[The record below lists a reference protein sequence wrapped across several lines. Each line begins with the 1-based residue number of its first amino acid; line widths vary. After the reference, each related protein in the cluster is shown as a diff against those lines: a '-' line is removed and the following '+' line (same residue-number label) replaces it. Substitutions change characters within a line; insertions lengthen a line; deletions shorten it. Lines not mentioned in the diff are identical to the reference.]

1 MRKASWQVMG
11 ILNATPDSFF
21 DGGVY
26 GTDLAKTIDRAS
38 KMVTDGATILDIGGE
53 STRPGAEKISC
64 DEELS
69 RVIPVV
75 EAIASRFDITI
86 SVDTTK
92 SEVAKLGMGSGA
104 HWINDISAGRFDN
117 NMAQVVSETDA
128 TIILMHS
135 RQTPKTMQENPH
147 YSSTTHDV
155 ISELLKSVQ
164 YFINASVVKDK
175 IVLDPGIG
183 FAKSVSDNLM
193 LLQSCNEFLETGY
206 PLLIG
211 TSRKSFIG
219 EITGKDVSERVAGSL
234 ATISET
240 YRQGASIFRVHD
252 VAETVDLLK
261 MIDAIQKGK

>member
-1 MRKASWQVMG
+1 MG

-38 KMVTDGATILDIGGE
+38 KMVADGATILDIGGE
-53 STRPGAEKISC
+53 STRPGAEKITL

-69 RVIPVV
+69 RVIPVI
-75 EAIASRFDITI
+75 EAIVSRFDITVSI
-86 SVDTTK
+86 DTTK
-92 SEVAKLGMGSGA
+92 SQVAKLGMASGA
-104 HWINDISAGRFDN
+104 HWINDISAGRFDTQ
-117 NMAQVVSETDA
+117 MAHVVSETDA
-128 TIILMHS
+128 TVVLMHS
-135 RQTPKTMQENPH
+135 RQTPKTMQENPQ
-147 YSSTTHDV
+147 YTNTSQDV
-155 ISELLKSVQ
+155 ITELLESVQ

-183 FAKSVSDNLM
+183 FAKSVADNLK
-193 LLQSCNEFLETGY
+193 LLKNCEDFLKTGF

-219 EITGKDVSERVAGSL
+219 EITGKDVSGRVAGSL
-234 ATISET
+234 ATIGET

-252 VAETVDLLK
+252 VAESVDLLK